1 MVLCLIH
8 FVFRAFTDRDA
19 LQLFR
24 DYERGRAMAK
34 ERQMLNDSNDEFLFN
49 AAGELE
55 TNHEDNNTAES

>member
-1 MVLCLIH
+1 
-8 FVFRAFTDRDA
+8 
-19 LQLFR
+19 
-24 DYERGRAMAK
+24 MAK